1 MNGLNRFES
10 PSRYQSPTDEPAT
23 DVRQWQR
30 FADADTK
37 SSVVEERKQKHSQ
50 TDIKMVNASA
60 RPTGEL
66 ENGLMG
72 FRASLE

>member
-1 MNGLNRFES
+1 MNGLNRFAS
-10 PSRYQSPTDEPAT
+10 PNRYQSPTDEPAT

-30 FADADTK
+30 LLTRTRNQAQ
-37 SSVVEERKQKHSQ
+37 ERKQKRSQ

-66 ENGLMG
+66 EDGLME